1 MIRIPRSQVLAF
13 HKAHPQPSQ
22 EGQRYGQAFY
32 TFAELDKVE
41 NPGDKLWC
49 NELYYAGSERARRM
63 VIERTDWEN

>member
-1 MIRIPRSQVLAF
+1 MIQIPRSQVLAF

-41 NPGDKLWC
+41 NEEDKKWASQ
-49 NELYYAGSERARRM
+49 LYYAESERARRM
-63 VIERTDWEN
+63 VIERTDWES